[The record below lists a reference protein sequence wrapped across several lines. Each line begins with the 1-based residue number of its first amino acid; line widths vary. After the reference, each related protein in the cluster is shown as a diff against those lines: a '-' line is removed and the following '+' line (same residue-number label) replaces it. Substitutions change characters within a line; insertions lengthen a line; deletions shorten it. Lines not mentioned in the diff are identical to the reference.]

1 MTPFLGSLIPVSEKS
16 FDNRNLG
23 VTIKVYIENLDQNS
37 TDSTMNTISSSNK
50 PTISLVLGTTFGK

>member
-16 FDNRNLG
+16 FDTRNLG